1 MNTQTKPAKT
11 LKTNR
16 GALKTI
22 LLTILTC
29 GLYSIIFYEKIGQD
43 VNIVATRYDGK
54 KTMNYALM
62 FFIVGP
68 LTLEIG
74 TLAWFHKLSN
84 RIGDEL
90 ERRGIDYKFNAGT
103 FWLWNT
109 LGLLLLVGPFVYVH
123 KIAKAMNLL
132 NEDFNING

>member
-1 MNTQTKPAKT
+1 MSKK

-22 LLTILTC
+22 LFTILTG

-43 VNIVATRYDGK
+43 VNVLASKYDGK

-74 TLAWFHKLSN
+74 TLVWFHNLSN

-90 ERRGIDYKFNAGT
+90 ERRGIDFKFNANT
-103 FWLWNT
+103 FWLWNV
-109 LGLLLLVGPFVYVH
+109 LGAFILVGPLVYIY
-123 KIAKAMNLL
+123 KISKAMNLL
-132 NEDFNING
+132 NENYNING

>member
-1 MNTQTKPAKT
+1 MSKK

-16 GALKTI
+16 GAFKTI
-22 LLTILTC
+22 LLTILTG

-43 VNIVATRYDGK
+43 VNVLASKYDGK

-74 TLAWFHKLSN
+74 TLVWFHNISN
-84 RIGDEL
+84 RIGNEL
-90 ERRGIDYKFNAGT
+90 QRRGIDYKFDAGT

-109 LGLLLLVGPFVYVH
+109 IGLLTLVGPFVYMH
-123 KIAKAMNLL
+123 KMAKAMNLL
-132 NEDFNING
+132 NENYNING